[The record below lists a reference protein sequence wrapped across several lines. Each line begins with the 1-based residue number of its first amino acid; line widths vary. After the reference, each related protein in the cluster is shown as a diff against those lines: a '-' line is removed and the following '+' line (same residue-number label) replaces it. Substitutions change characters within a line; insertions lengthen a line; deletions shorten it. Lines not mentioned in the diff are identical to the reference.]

1 MSLWILLNRKVCTPR
16 PDPLPVEEEDPL
28 LAEEEAGFTV
38 AALVAAE
45 SASYLLFLLQAAAE
59 SL

>member
-28 LAEEEAGFTV
+28 LAEEEAGCT
-38 AALVAAE
+38 VAAE
-45 SASYLLFLLQAAAE
+45 SASYLLFVLQAAAE